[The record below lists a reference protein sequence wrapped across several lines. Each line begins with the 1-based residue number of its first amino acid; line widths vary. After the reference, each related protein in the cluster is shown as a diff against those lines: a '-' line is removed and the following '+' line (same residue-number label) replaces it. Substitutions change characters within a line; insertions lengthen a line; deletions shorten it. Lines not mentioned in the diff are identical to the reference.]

1 MARVYKEFQQNGKVI
16 KKWVEEPPIC
26 IEYDE
31 TVDNIKYNSKKID
44 NFEYSKLYTYAIE
57 KNAKGRFLIEHI
69 FDGTEYF
76 IWNDKKDRPVFI
88 YKKPLYE
95 CIIDKKFDE
104 NNRLLYIKDSNSSEV
119 FFEYDDDDLIHVKE
133 SGIDYYFNYDDGVL
147 VNRSHYDE
155 TYREIESAKEF
166 DKNRNLIYE
175 KNRTGETFFKYD
187 EHNKIICINHKF
199 PENCEKKEETEWYEY
214 ENGLL
219 SHLKS
224 STGIE
229 YYFEY
234 DSEKRLICCK
244 DSGNEVLYLCER
256 DSKGKLIH
264 LKNYLHG
271 YIEKWYDS
279 DTGNII
285 HLKNYEIEE
294 LYEYESYYNGNIK
307 KKICYRVI

>member
-1 MARVYKEFQQNGKVI
+1 M
-16 KKWVEEPPIC
+16 
-26 IEYDE
+26 
-31 TVDNIKYNSKKID
+31 
-44 NFEYSKLYTYAIE
+44 
-57 KNAKGRFLIEHI
+57 
-69 FDGTEYF
+69 
-76 IWNDKKDRPVFI
+76 
-88 YKKPLYE
+88 
-95 CIIDKKFDE
+95 
-104 NNRLLYIKDSNSSEV
+104 
-119 FFEYDDDDLIHVKE
+119 IHVKE